1 MTRRRLPAWLAS
13 LALLIHLLSMPLS
26 GLLPADAKRL
36 LGWSGHCPLM
46 QAQVQQAHALHP
58 PAVHGEH
65 DPGTHGAHGGMP
77 PCCCCA
83 GSVGLATLPGA
94 APQLPQHTAGQLTRL
109 AESHVHRPSPR
120 QQWPAL
126 NPRAS
131 PLA

>member
-65 DPGTHGAHGGMP
+65 D
-77 PCCCCA
+77 
-83 GSVGLATLPGA
+83 S
-94 APQLPQHTAGQLTRL
+94 APMARTAGCRL
-109 AESHVHRPSPR
+109 AAAVPVR
-120 QQWPAL
+120 WG
-126 NPRAS
+126 
-131 PLA
+131 